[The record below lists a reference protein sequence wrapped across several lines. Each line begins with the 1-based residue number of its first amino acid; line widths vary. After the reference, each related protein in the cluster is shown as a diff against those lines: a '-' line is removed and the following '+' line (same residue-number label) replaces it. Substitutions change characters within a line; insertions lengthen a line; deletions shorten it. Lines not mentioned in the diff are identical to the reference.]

1 MADKSKRKEQAK
13 EKAKKSEINEKL
25 DEESEESFPASDPP
39 AYMGSAAIAR
49 FPKEN
54 EGDAP
59 KKQKSKA
66 TSAERKRQDE
76 KKRPQR

>member
-1 MADKSKRKEQAK
+1 MTADKSKRKAK
-13 EKAKKSEINEKL
+13 GKESELNKKL
-25 DEESEESFPASDPP
+25 DEGSKESFPASDPP

-54 EGDAP
+54 EGGQR
-59 KKQKSKA
+59 KKQKSKGA
-66 TSAERKRQDE
+66 AGEGKPKDE